1 MTQSSNKTSGR
12 SLGWMTI
19 ALLAATLLAA
29 GGARAQQTPLNA
41 SPVNDRDFV
50 QGLLNMNLGS
60 LVPELLKQPP
70 SNPSEAAGLRDGL
83 VDAWLP
89 SLRDDLDAYQAA
101 LDQIFDYSDR
111 LFQQKAYENYWG
123 RSSWSS
129 DFAQHLLLSALP
141 DLYQAGDF
149 TLLGF
154 PNATQRGI
162 VDKIAARSFKMLERA
177 EDEHYRL
184 ASILRAQPDFTT
196 DFVNTGRWDK
206 MQEYV
211 QVNIPYYRTWA
222 VIYLLSRTN
231 DSPYFKQFPDAKAQ
245 RENLIKIATADITN
259 VLAQAERRQLSDD
272 TLVMMHLAAA
282 DVALAAGKKDIADQQ
297 TTQALT
303 FKEAQPYTK
312 LLAQLTRAKT
322 LQQAGQLDAVKKL
335 VGEAMV
341 SEAAAANPLNLVLCT
356 DRLFDIDYQTALA
369 MQDPA
374 RQKDLM
380 NKAFDIYV
388 KLINDPKLGQW
399 KVPVQQ
405 FVENRYTLQIPPN
418 FDTTVL
424 PPPVRFA
431 AIRRAFDEGES
442 LREAGNQ
449 AAGKVQYE
457 KVVELSADLLKITD
471 LTKDIEVETRF
482 YLGFAQLRAQK
493 AGEALRTFTEL
504 AEKFPDTQRG
514 EQAIGVAVVTLGK
527 PIYARLGKS
536 NPAVAKAYGAALK
549 VLVDKYPNT
558 ELAKLGIYDYAAFLR
573 ESAQYQQAVE
583 TYDKVGADHPAYL
596 SARYERLA
604 CLGAIWADA
613 PVDQKGILSTSL
625 LGGVDDF
632 NKLVTA
638 RLPQLPPDRAPA
650 VRRDLANALLLNAAV
665 FIETTN
671 QPAKAQQV
679 IDEVTERFS
688 DVPDL
693 ATRVTGLKIRIFQRQ
708 KKYAE
713 AEAALR
719 QYMQK
724 EPEKAG
730 QLATGLLQSLN
741 MEIRDTAN
749 QKNPDAAELTKLAQV
764 AVNLADNIVIPWA
777 KTQNPK
783 PEEMIAYELM
793 SAQSLL
799 AAKEYDQA
807 IKRFDDIIKTQGEPA
822 KKNVDVLQGQAEA
835 LFGLQRYQDA
845 AAVYSKLIVDRQN
858 RKIPLYDRVY
868 WNAQRRFYEMMDAQ
882 AGDKPTPEAVSNIVR
897 GINRLSHQDP
907 DLGGEP
913 YKTAL
918 QRLLTKYAQR

>member
-1 MTQSSNKTSGR
+1 GP
-12 SLGWMTI
+12 
-19 ALLAATLLAA
+19 
-29 GGARAQQTPLNA
+29 ARAQQTPLNA

-50 QGLLNMNLGS
+50 QGLLDMNLGS

-89 SLRDDLDAYQAA
+89 SLRDDLDAYQSA
-101 LDQIFDYSDR
+101 LDLIFDYSDR
-111 LFQQKAYENYWG
+111 LFEQKAYENYWG

-149 TLLGF
+149 ALLGF
-154 PNATQRGI
+154 PNNTQRKI

-184 ASILRAQPDFTT
+184 SSILRARPDFTT
-196 DFVNTGRWDK
+196 DYVNTGRWDR

-222 VIYLLSRTN
+222 VIYLLTQTN
-231 DSPYFKQFPDAKAQ
+231 DSPYFKQFPDAKTQ
-245 RENLIKIATADITN
+245 RDNLIKIATADITN

-282 DVALAAGKKDIADQQ
+282 DVALAGGKKDIADQQ
-297 TTQALT
+297 TTKALT
-303 FKEAQPYTK
+303 FKEAQPYTM
-312 LLAQLTRAKT
+312 LLAQLTRAKV
-322 LQQAGQLDAVKKL
+322 LQQAGQLDAVRKL
-335 VGEAMV
+335 IGESIA
-341 SEAAAANPLNLVLCT
+341 SQAAAANPLNLVLCT
-356 DRLFDIDYQTALA
+356 DRLFDIDYQAALA

-388 KLINDPKLGQW
+388 KLINSPKLGQW

-418 FDTTVL
+418 FDSTVL

-449 AAGKVQYE
+449 AAGKAQYD
-457 KVVELSADLLKITD
+457 KVVELSAELLKITD

-482 YLGFAQLRAQK
+482 YMGFAQLRAQK

-504 AEKFPDTQRG
+504 ADKFPDTQRG

-527 PIYARLGKS
+527 PIYAKFKS
-536 NPAVAKAYGAALK
+536 TPAVAKAYGAALK

-573 ESAQYQQAVE
+573 ESDQYQQAVE

-613 PVDQKGILSTSL
+613 PVDQKAILSTSL
-625 LGGVDDF
+625 LSGVDDF

-638 RLPQLPPDRAPA
+638 RLPQLPPDRALA
-650 VRRDLANALLLNAAV
+650 ARRDLANAMLLNAAV

-679 IDEVTERFS
+679 IDEVTERFG

-693 ATRVTGLKIRIFQRQ
+693 TTRITGLKIRIFQRQ

-713 AEAALR
+713 AEVALR

-749 QKNPDAAELTKLAQV
+749 SKNPDAAELAKLAQV

-799 AAKEYDQA
+799 AAKEYEQA
-807 IKRFDDIIKTQGEPA
+807 IKRFDDIIKNQGEPA

-858 RKIPLYDRVY
+858 RKTPLYDHVF
-868 WNAQRRFYEMMDAQ
+868 WKAQMRFYEMMDAQ
-882 AGDKPTPEAVSNIVR
+882 AGDKPTPEVVSNIVR